1 MLYRLQSGRPDADS
15 SSRLRDGKTPPPH
28 PPAQSAFVKSSCS
41 ITSTL
46 PPILP
51 NIQKLQPRSAV
62 TGRPRDSARRADR
75 VKICVCLRERD
86 RMKVCSVSK
95 SVAVV

>member
-15 SSRLRDGKTPPPH
+15 SSRLRHGKTPPPH
-28 PPAQSAFVKSSCS
+28 PPAQCVFVKFSCS

-62 TGRPRDSARRADR
+62 TGRPRDSARRADPA
-75 VKICVCLRERD
+75 
-86 RMKVCSVSK
+86 M
-95 SVAVV
+95 